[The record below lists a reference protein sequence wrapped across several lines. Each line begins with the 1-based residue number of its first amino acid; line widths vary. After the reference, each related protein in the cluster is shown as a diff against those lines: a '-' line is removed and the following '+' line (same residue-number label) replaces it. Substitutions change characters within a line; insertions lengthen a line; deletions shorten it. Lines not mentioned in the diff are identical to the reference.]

1 MKQNETKIP
10 QKNAKIFY
18 CTYCFIECSKGSDFV
33 RHLSTRKHK
42 MKQNETKMKQNET
55 CFPLKNAKLIMD
67 THNVNDVEKHH
78 FMVSKTGVNG
88 VKHEKSAVTTCHECE
103 FCGLELKSRTTLWRH
118 RKICVMTQDKN
129 VVNNQNQ
136 LIETSSDHVSST
148 DFKEIIMMMM
158 KENKEFQK
166 SFIEILP
173 QIQCGVSNSHNVNNN
188 SNNTNNF
195 NIQMFLNDH
204 CKNAMNLTDFIESLP
219 ITNETYDNTIENGLT
234 KTITNMVV
242 NGLNNMDILE
252 RPIHCTDPSRKTM
265 YIKDNDVWEKDNDLQ
280 LLLKGI
286 TKLALKQR
294 TTLNKWQDANYGW
307 AKDENLQTRMTK
319 LVFNSMTNVETDEK
333 ETNKIIRAIG
343 KSTYL
348 TNEIKDVYRQ

>member
-10 QKNAKIFY
+10 PKYSKIFY
-18 CTYCFIECSKGSDFV
+18 CSYCSIECSKDSDMI

-42 MKQNETKMKQNET
+42 MKQNETIMKQNET
-55 CFPLKNAKLIMD
+55 HFPPKHLHDIM
-67 THNVNDVEKHH
+67 EL
-78 FMVSKTGVNG
+78 NG
-88 VKHEKSAVTTCHECE
+88 VYSNTQSSFMMPIYGGNGGNYVKNTNITQYECE
-103 FCGLELKSRTTLWRH
+103 SCGLQLKSRTTLWRH
-118 RKICVMTQDKN
+118 RKICIPTQD
-129 VVNNQNQ
+129 NNSLSNQ
-136 LIETSSDHVSST
+136 LIDTSNDQLSST
-148 DFKEIIMMMM
+148 DFKEIILTMM

-166 SFIEILP
+166 SFIDIIP
-173 QIQCGVSNSHNVNNN
+173 QLQCGVTNSHNINNN

-348 TNEIKDVYRQ
+348 TNEIKEVYK